1 MDVPLLQLQTDMF
14 QTRPNTIELS
24 GITMELDA
32 LHKAYVAIY
41 SEAPTQLEN
50 IDVTDAHIRRIADRL
65 KADTTFASHLGK
77 ACTTQ
82 LAETIAKAD
91 AESIND
97 TKPLVGL
104 IDVLTSRI
112 LKNIGSEVEAL
123 INTMVEA
130 RVQPAIDAAVATA
143 VANASEVKRGTDA
156 IELIN
161 QLLQLTTNDQT
172 TETTTEDKQ
181 NTTES

>member
-1 MDVPLLQLQTDMF
+1 MF
-14 QTRPNTIELS
+14 QTRPNTVELS

-41 SEAPTQLEN
+41 SEAQTQLEN

-65 KADTTFASHLGK
+65 KADTTFASHLGR

-91 AESIND
+91 AETITD
-97 TKPLVGL
+97 TKALVGL
-104 IDVLTSRI
+104 VDVLTSRI
-112 LKNIGSEVEAL
+112 LQNISSEVETL
-123 INTMVEA
+123 INTMVEL

-161 QLLQLTTNDQT
+161 QLLQLTTNEQT
-172 TETTTEDKQ
+172 TEATTQSNQD
-181 NTTES
+181 TTES